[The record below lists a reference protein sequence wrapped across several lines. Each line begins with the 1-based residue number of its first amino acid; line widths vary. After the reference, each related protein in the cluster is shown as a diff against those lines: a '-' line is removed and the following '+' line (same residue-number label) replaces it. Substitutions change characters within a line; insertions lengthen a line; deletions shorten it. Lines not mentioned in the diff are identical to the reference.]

1 MHKQTESMV
10 ASLHQWKKNDSRIQS
25 SRHISLVLPAALH
38 DQPGISTMSET
49 TMETNVE
56 SEILQMEPILQ
67 LPEFQHQVAQDYQ
80 HVTQHS
86 QTRTHS
92 VYSEEPSFVTMPLAT
107 TMATSGSASTSYHTF
122 INSNLE
128 VGATSTAQFHG
139 WQPGNKRKRRCGAC
153 KEAGRDGYGCPGE
166 NNRARCMYL

>member
-1 MHKQTESMV
+1 
-10 ASLHQWKKNDSRIQS
+10 
-25 SRHISLVLPAALH
+25 
-38 DQPGISTMSET
+38 MSEGA

-56 SEILQMEPILQ
+56 SVQMEPILQ
-67 LPEFQHQVAQDYQ
+67 LPEFQHQVAQDHQ
-80 HVTQHS
+80 HATQHS
-86 QTRTHS
+86 HTSTHS
-92 VYSEEPSFVTMPLAT
+92 VYSGEPSFVTMPLAT
-107 TMATSGSASTSYHTF
+107 TMVTSASTSYHTF

-166 NNRARCMYL
+166 NNRARCMYM